1 MENPIS
7 IFIMDVSR
15 SSINEK
21 VGEEIESYLKDV
33 VNLVKVWTVGI
44 VNIKISHRM
53 GDEIFFIGE
62 NYATAYTIA
71 FYISRIWKYKKNQPY
86 FGLTF
91 GNINKNVQDIDMETW
106 IHPIVKKARIAN
118 DELKSVSEN
127 RQQFKFELDHS
138 IESNHLRQQ
147 LVFQE
152 TTHHLFTMYE
162 LALNA
167 LLKAQEICIDKQ
179 TDLQKYIS
187 SLYLILMQ
195 QKKIAAFL
203 HKTPATISSH
213 LNKGNGKE
221 VIGIFNSITE
231 LLLSMQIN
239 LSKLE
244 HSSQPLQ
251 AKENEIGPEAH
262 KDPIMINDKL
272 NKKIKQDISDQMDV
286 YFQIERI
293 RE

>member
-1 MENPIS
+1 MGNPIS

-21 VGEEIESYLKDV
+21 VGEELEVYLNDIM
-33 VNLVKVWTVGI
+33 NWVKVWTDGI

-71 FYISRIWKYKKNQPY
+71 FYISRIWKYKKHQPY

-91 GNINKNVQDIDMETW
+91 GNINKNLHEINIETW

-118 DELKSVSEN
+118 DELKKEIEN
-127 RQQFKFELDHS
+127 RQQFKFELDNY
-138 IESNHLRQQ
+138 IESNHLRKP
-147 LVFQE
+147 LEFHE
-152 TTHHLFTMYE
+152 PTHHLLTMYE

-167 LLKAQEICIDKQ
+167 LLKAQEICMDKQ

-195 QKKIAAFL
+195 QKKIAAYL

-221 VIGIFNSITE
+221 ILRIFDCITE
-231 LLLSMQIN
+231 LLLSLQIN

-244 HSSQPLQ
+244 NSLQPLQ
-251 AKENEIGPEAH
+251 AKKNQIGPVVH
-262 KDPIMINDKL
+262 RDPIMINEIL
-272 NKKIKQDISDQMDV
+272 NKKIKQYISDHMDV
-286 YFQIERI
+286 YFQVEHP
-293 RE
+293 